1 MLRILPPLAALAAV
15 LLYSP
20 LVAQDP
26 TFSQFYINRLYLS
39 PALVGL
45 DPGTT
50 FNVSY
55 RNQWPGVSGAFNTA
69 SASVELQ
76 EPCLGSAF
84 AASGFYDRAGEGGF
98 QTLGFGLHYAYI
110 IGPKHSNIHVG
121 MRGGF
126 VQRSVDWSKLV
137 FSDQLDPV
145 YGIVRG
151 TGAEQVMDQVIYPDF
166 DAGIAWRH
174 EFDHPIFKNTPIRM
188 LLGAAVSHLLRPD
201 QSLYNIETVV
211 PRRWTGHLAVEIP
224 MSAYHRRTGRSFPFR
239 KFFLMPNIKYDSQG
253 EVNVAL
259 NQGRTHL
266 LTYGMYVQTPSP
278 LYCGLLLQHQWFDR
292 NRNNTR
298 GLVTT
303 AGMAFADDAGHRYF
317 VGGSYDFNVKGLTT
331 RAGGAFEINLRM
343 VLTGQHIACKGSPR
357 ESWKRENMRRIQDC
371 DGLF

>member
-1 MLRILPPLAALAAV
+1 MMRSLPLLVWLALLAGAPLM
-15 LLYSP
+15 
-20 LVAQDP
+20 AQDP

-76 EPCLGSAF
+76 EPCLSSAF

-110 IGPKHSNIHVG
+110 IGPKRSNVHIG

-126 VQRSVDWSKLV
+126 VQRSIDWSKLV

-151 TGAEQVMDQVIYPDF
+151 TAAAQVMEKVMYPDF
-166 DAGIAWRH
+166 DAGIAWRQ
-174 EFDHPIFKNTPIRM
+174 EYDHPVFKKTPIRS
-188 LLGAAVSHLLRPD
+188 LLGVAVSHLLRPD
-201 QSLYNIETVV
+201 QSFYDIESIV
-211 PRRWTGHLAVEIP
+211 PRRWTIHGALEIP
-224 MSAYHRRTGRSFPFR
+224 MSPYQRRTGRHYPFR
-239 KFFLMPNIKYDSQG
+239 KFFLMPNFKYEWQG
-253 EVNVAL
+253 ESSAAL

-278 LYCGLLLQHQWFDR
+278 LYFGALLQHQRFDR
-292 NRNNTR
+292 NRNNTNA
-298 GLVTT
+298 LVLTS
-303 AGMAFADDAGHRYF
+303 GVAFSDDAGRRYT

-331 RAGGAFEINLRM
+331 RAGGAFEINFRM
-343 VLTGQHIACKGSPR
+343 VLTGQHVACKGSPR
-357 ESWKRENMRRIQDC
+357 ESWKQENMKRIQDC